1 MSADVSGMDGELSL
15 KTIIGYVTAFGL
27 VFFYLMYMPT
37 TMTSAFTTISGYNV
51 GLLWLY
57 YFTLVLG
64 LLIPLYFAIEDEK
77 MAILL
82 LGLSILLNSIIVMA
96 SMPAEMAVV
105 GGLTLIV
112 GLLFFLQPLLED
124 RMADNW
130 DLIKPIFQLI
140 IGLLIIISS
149 VAFAMAT
156 VPVWSMENLL
166 LPASYNHLMP
176 QFMFLGGGLTVVYGV
191 LLFLYAL
198 IKLFIKY
205 NVLVSVFGNMKKLLY
220 MLLVLVFLIG
230 LTYDVMIYPILGN
243 AWATIVT
250 GYTGVFPSSI
260 QFFISFFNVLAFS
273 MLLSFLL
280 IFLYIFGVSKMA
292 EKTQAE

>member
-1 MSADVSGMDGELSL
+1 MDGDLSL

-82 LGLSILLNSIIVMA
+82 LGLSILLNSLIVMITL
-96 SMPAEMAVV
+96 PTTMAVV
-105 GGLTLIV
+105 GGLTFIV

-140 IGLLIIISS
+140 IGLLIMVSS

-156 VPVWSMENLL
+156 VPLWTLENLL
-166 LPASYNHLMP
+166 QPASYNHLMP
-176 QFMFLGGGLTVVYGV
+176 QFIYLGGGLTVVYGV

-198 IKLFIKY
+198 LKLFIKY
-205 NVLVSVFGNMKKLLY
+205 NFLANVFGNLKKIFY

-230 LTYDVMIYPILGN
+230 LTYDVMIYPVLGS
-243 AWATIVT
+243 AWSTIVT

-273 MLLSFLL
+273 LLLSLLL

-292 EKTQAE
+292 ERTQQE